1 VADLGEEDLDVL
13 MALTTAPHAR
23 RGAPAGRGP
32 ARSRGGRPRRLS
44 PLVLAFVLVPLL
56 VEGFWVFWPA
66 IQGVYISFT
75 RWDGVSPPVWVGLGN
90 YREMLGDPVF
100 HTALWDTVLWLLV
113 FGGLSALLGLGAALF
128 LQRERRGV
136 GFYRAALFT
145 PVVFSLVATALIW
158 QAIYQPGGVIDQL
171 LAAVGL
177 GNLQHAWLADSGT
190 ALYAVI
196 VPALWREIGYVM
208 VLYLAGLKGIDPAL
222 YEAATVDGAS
232 RWQRFRHVT
241 LPQLRPV
248 NAVVLSVIVIDS
260 LRSFDVVWALT
271 QGGPYHSSEL
281 LSTYMYSTAFQSLRL
296 GYGSAL
302 AVVIFVLA
310 FGVIVGYLVR
320 AFREAE

>member
-1 VADLGEEDLDVL
+1 
-13 MALTTAPHAR
+13 MTLTTPAR
-23 RGAPAGRGP
+23 RMPGD
-32 ARSRGGRPRRLS
+32 RSRGGSARRTGRREQGRRGANA
-44 PLVLAFVLVPLL
+44 PARRVPPVVLAFVLVPLL

-66 IQGVYISFT
+66 VQGFYISLT
-75 RWDGVSPPVWVGLGN
+75 RWDGVSPPVFVGLGN
-90 YREMLGDPVF
+90 YREMLGDTVF
-100 HTALWDTVLWLLV
+100 RTALWDTVLWLVV
-113 FGGLSALLGLGAALF
+113 FGGLSAVLGMAAALF

-145 PVVFSLVATALIW
+145 PVVFSLVATSMIW
-158 QAIYQPGGVIDQL
+158 QAMYQPDGVINRV

-177 GNLQHAWLADSGT
+177 GGLQHAWLADSGT

-196 VPALWREIGYVM
+196 VPALWRQIGYVM

-222 YEAATVDGAS
+222 YEAATVDGAN
-232 RWQRFRHVT
+232 RRQRFRHVT
-241 LPQLRPV
+241 LPQLRGV

-271 QGGPYHSSEL
+271 RGGPYHSSEL
-281 LSTYMYSTAFQSLRL
+281 LSTYMYSTSFQSLRL

-310 FGVIVGYLVR
+310 FGVIISYLVR
-320 AFREAE
+320 AFREADS